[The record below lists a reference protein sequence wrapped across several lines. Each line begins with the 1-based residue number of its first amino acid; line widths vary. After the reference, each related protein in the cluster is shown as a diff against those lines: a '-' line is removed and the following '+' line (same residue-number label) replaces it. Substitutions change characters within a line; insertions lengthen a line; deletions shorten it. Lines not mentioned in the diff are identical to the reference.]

1 MTCTLLRHIGD
12 AVQNT
17 VANAELS
24 DVVGTGSDAARHMEV
39 EKGGT
44 EAEDGAYSKAESEK
58 DNPAEGNLGLD
69 WS

>member
-1 MTCTLLRHIGD
+1 MTYTLLRHIGD

-17 VANAELS
+17 VANTELS

-44 EAEDGAYSKAESEK
+44 ESEDGTEAESED
-58 DNPAEGNLGLD
+58 DNPAEGNLELD

>member
-17 VANAELS
+17 IANTELS
-24 DVVGTGSDAARHMEV
+24 DVVGTARHMEV

-44 EAEDGAYSKAESEK
+44 ESEDGADSKAESEE
-58 DNPAEGNLGLD
+58 DNPAEGNLELD